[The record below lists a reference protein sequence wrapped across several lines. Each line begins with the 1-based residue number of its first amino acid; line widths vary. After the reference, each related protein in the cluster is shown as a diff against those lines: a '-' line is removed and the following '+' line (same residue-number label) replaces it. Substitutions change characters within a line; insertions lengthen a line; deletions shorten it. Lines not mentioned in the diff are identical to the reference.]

1 MGKVAAWRKNM
12 DYSTLLLALILFQF
26 VVSVA
31 MLVLGHLTGKAYFRG
46 VGVGLLIAW
55 ATSAIAY
62 LVIRRAKRS

>member
-1 MGKVAAWRKNM
+1 MEKEYGLF
-12 DYSTLLLALILFQF
+12 DLLLALILFQF